1 MEKKNEGAV
10 RNLIT
15 LLLVIF
21 ALVIGA
27 SIIGDLMHEKSSST
41 AVVASSS
48 DSDDEE
54 NYDYDDDDEE
64 DYDYDDDDD
73 YSSSSSSYS
82 SSSSSSSSSS
92 YSYSSSSEF
101 NPADYEV
108 PDFNTWNHDQL
119 EYGKKVQITGKVLQN
134 MKNGYSYYIRLAMD
148 DDYDKVVLVDIAS
161 YDYDDIIAEDDNV
174 TFYGT
179 AEGLTSY
186 ESTWGK
192 EVTLPSMSS
201 EKYTVNSYRN

>member
-1 MEKKNEGAV
+1 MEKKNEGAI
-10 RNLIT
+10 RNLIA

-27 SIIGDLMHEKSSST
+27 SVIGDLMHEKSSST

-54 NYDYDDDDEE
+54 NYDYDDDD
-64 DYDYDDDDD
+64 DC
-73 YSSSSSSYS
+73 SSYNSSYS
-82 SSSSSSSSSS
+82 SSSSSSS
-92 YSYSSSSEF
+92 SYSSSSEF

-108 PDFNTWNHDQL
+108 PDFNAWNHDQL

-134 MKNGYSYYIRLAMD
+134 MKDDYSYYIRLAMD
-148 DDYDKVVLVDIAS
+148 DDYDKVVLIDIAS

-179 AEGLTSY
+179 A
-186 ESTWGK
+186 
-192 EVTLPSMSS
+192 
-201 EKYTVNSYRN
+201 